1 MLPHLLATLQGRDVF
16 MRMLPAIRFQLRNV
30 FESPQYLAA
39 VALAAIGIAVVFA
52 EGLLRFW
59 GSDVGSLPSAAIG
72 WMGNYESMYSYLWVY
87 MLGFVIP
94 TLGCLAAGDSFCR
107 DLRSGRYA
115 TLATR
120 MGRRTYLASFL
131 LAAFIGCFVYVA
143 AMIAASQIVELLVF
157 PFDSSIDAFQIGF
170 GSNAASMLKY
180 TDYAARLPFG
190 TLASLSP
197 YLLNLAYLA
206 YDAFYISA
214 LVMFAA
220 ALSLYLPKQSL
231 LVLAFPMA
239 FVIVATQIAPA
250 KWNPLVNL
258 TLTISRAEDL
268 SLVGMFSVPLLVLAA
283 AVLLAAV
290 SEFLL
295 KGDLR

>member
-1 MLPHLLATLQGRDVF
+1 MLQGRDAF
-16 MRMLPAIRFQLRNV
+16 MRMLTAIRFQLRNIV
-30 FESPQYLAA
+30 ESPQFLAA
-39 VALAAIGIAVVFA
+39 VTLAALGIAVVFA

-72 WMGNYESMYSYLWVY
+72 WMGNYESIYSYLWVY

-94 TLGCLAAGDSFCR
+94 TLGCMAAGDSFCR

-115 TLATR
+115 MLATR

-131 LAAFIGCFVYVA
+131 FAAFIGCFVYVA
-143 AMIAASQIVELLVF
+143 GMIAVSQIVELLVF
-157 PFDSSIDAFQIGF
+157 PLNSSIDAFQTGF

-180 TDYAARLPFG
+180 TDYAAQLPFG
-190 TLASLSP
+190 ALASISP

-214 LVMFAA
+214 LVVFAA
-220 ALSLYLPKQSL
+220 ALSLFLPKQPL

-239 FVIVATQIAPA
+239 FVIVATQLAPA
-250 KWNPLVNL
+250 EWNPLVNL
-258 TLTISRAEDL
+258 TLSISRAEDL
-268 SLVGMFSVPLLVLAA
+268 SLAGMFSVPLLALAA
-283 AVLLAAV
+283 GIMLAVV

-295 KGDLR
+295 KGDLQ